1 MDTRAQLVPLGPA
14 ARLLRVPAKWL
25 RAEAEAGHLPC
36 LKAGNAILFD
46 VATVQ
51 ERLLQ
56 RARGQGADRACEA
69 TGGAHRG

>member
-1 MDTRAQLVPLGPA
+1 METRTQLFPLGAA
-14 ARLLRVPAKWL
+14 ARYLRVPAKWL
-25 RAEAEAGHLPC
+25 RAEAEGGRLPC

-56 RARGQGADRACEA
+56 RARGQEA
-69 TGGAHRG
+69 KRPEARHA